1 MTSAAGRVSAHA
13 AVSFTRARTRA
24 RGKFLYSGEEKFYV
38 RGVTYGTFRSNG
50 DNGDYPDP
58 AIVERDFRE
67 MVASGVNVVRTYTAP
82 PGWLLDLALVCGL
95 RVMVGLPWEQH
106 IAFLDDSARRKQ
118 IEERVRSGARACAG
132 HPAVLCYAVGNE
144 IPASIVRWHGR
155 RRVERFIRRIYDV
168 AKSEDPEGLVTYVNY
183 PSTEYLRLPFLDL
196 VCFNVFLEDEEQLE
210 VYVARLQNIAG
221 NRPLI
226 VAELGLDSDRH
237 GEEAQA
243 VSLGWQIRTVFRSG
257 CAGAVVF
264 CWTDEWHTGGLD
276 IAEWQFGLTDRDR
289 RPKAALTAVREA
301 FDEAPFPKQVDWPP
315 VSVVVCTYNG
325 SATLGECLEGIEE
338 LDYPDYEAIVV
349 DDGSTDASAAIAE
362 EYDVRLIRTENRGL
376 SAARNTGLEAAS
388 GEIVAYID
396 DDTRPD
402 PHWLR
407 YIAAALTGT
416 SHAGVGGPNVAPP
429 TPDLVSECVDLTPGG
444 PIHVLLSDREA
455 EHIPGCNMAF
465 RRAALVEIGGFDP
478 QFHIAGDDV
487 DICWR
492 LRDAGWTL
500 GFSPGA
506 MVWHRRRSSIRAFLR
521 QQRQYGRAEAMLERK
536 WPERYNMAGHVAW
549 AGRVYG
555 GALGGIGRRPRIYYG
570 TWGTGLFQSADP
582 AQPSL
587 VAALPLLPEWY
598 LVILGLSAC
607 SFLGVL
613 WRPLLVAVPLLVL
626 AVGLL
631 LVHASA
637 AGARASLSR
646 PEAGR
651 LMQLKRRALTQLLH
665 LLQPLARLSGR
676 MGHGLT
682 PWRRRTRVTRQAV
695 PWRQERSIWSETW
708 QAPAIWLTS
717 LESTF
722 KTQSSDVR
730 RGGDYDRWDLQVRA
744 GSLGAAR
751 VRVAVEEHGQGRQ
764 LLRHRL
770 WPRLSPVAVAV
781 VAVLAALAL
790 VAAIGGPWYVS
801 AILGALA
808 VAVAVQMLHECAVA
822 TDVCLSGIDAQIAE
836 PASLGSALEHQLRF
850 AKTAAAYAQERGD
863 A

>member
-1 MTSAAGRVSAHA
+1 V
-13 AVSFTRARTRA
+13 
-24 RGKFLYSGEEKFYV
+24 RGKFVYSGEEKFYV

-67 MVASGVNVVRTYTAP
+67 MAASGVNVIRTYTAP
-82 PGWLLDLALVCGL
+82 PRWLLDLALACGL

-106 IAFLDDSARRKQ
+106 IAFLDDSARGKQ

-155 RRVERFIRRIYDV
+155 RRIERFIRRIYDV
-168 AKSEDPEGLVTYVNY
+168 AKSEDPDGLVTYVNY

-226 VAELGLDSDRH
+226 IAELGLDSDRH

-243 VSLGWQIRTVFRSG
+243 VSLGWQIRTAFRSG

-276 IAEWQFGLTDRDR
+276 IAEWQFGLTDRHR

-301 FDEAPFPKQVDWPP
+301 FDEAPFPKHVDWPP

-325 SATLGECLEGIEE
+325 SATLRECLEGIEE

-402 PHWLR
+402 RHWLR

-444 PIHVLLSDREA
+444 PMHVLLSDREA

-478 QFHIAGDDV
+478 QFHVAGDDV

-521 QQRQYGRAEAMLERK
+521 QQRQYGRAEALLERK

-570 TWGTGLFQSADP
+570 TWGAGLFQSADP
-582 AQPSL
+582 ARPSL

-598 LVILGLSAC
+598 LVVLGLSAC
-607 SFLGVL
+607 SILGVL
-613 WRPLLVAVPLLVL
+613 WRPLLVAVPLLAL

-646 PEAGR
+646 PGTGR
-651 LMQLKRRALTQLLH
+651 LTQLKRRALTQLLH

-682 PWRRRTRVTRQAV
+682 PWRRRTRATRPAV
-695 PWRQERSIWSETW
+695 PRRQERTIWSETW

-717 LESTF
+717 LESSF

-730 RGGDYDRWDLQVRA
+730 RGGDYDRWDLQVRG

-781 VAVLAALAL
+781 VAVLAVLAL
-790 VAAIGGPWYVS
+790 LAAIGGPWYVS
-801 AILGALA
+801 AILGGLA
-808 VAVAVQMLHECAVA
+808 VAVAFRMLHECAVA

-836 PASLGSALEHQLRF
+836 PESLGSALEHQLRF

>member
-1 MTSAAGRVSAHA
+1 M
-13 AVSFTRARTRA
+13 
-24 RGKFLYSGEEKFYV
+24 RGKFLYSGEEKLYV

-50 DNGDYPDP
+50 QNGEYPDTGV
-58 AIVERDFRE
+58 VEHDFRE
-67 MVASGVNVVRTYTAP
+67 MAANGVNVVRTYTAP
-82 PGWLLDLALVCGL
+82 PRWLLDLAHVCGL

-106 IAFLDDSARRKQ
+106 IAFLDDPARRKQ
-118 IEERVRSGARACAG
+118 IEERVRQGARACAG

-168 AKSEDPEGLVTYVNY
+168 AKSEDPDALVTYVNY

-196 VCFNVFLEDEEQLE
+196 VCFNVFLEAEEQLE
-210 VYVARLQNIAG
+210 VYIARLQNIAG
-221 NRPLI
+221 DRPLI
-226 VAELGLDSDRH
+226 VAELGLNSDAH

-243 VSLGWQIRTVFRSG
+243 VSLGWQVRTAFRSG

-264 CWTDEWHTGGLD
+264 CWTDEWHTGGVD
-276 IAEWQFGLTDRDR
+276 IAEWQFGLTNRDR
-289 RPKAALTAVREA
+289 RPKAALAAVREA
-301 FDEAPFPKQVDWPP
+301 FDEVPFPKRVDWPST
-315 VSVVVCTYNG
+315 SVIVCTYNG
-325 SATLGECLEGIEE
+325 SATLRECLEGIQE

-349 DDGSTDASAAIAE
+349 DDGSTDATAAIAE

-376 SAARNTGLEAAS
+376 SAARNSGLEAAT

-396 DDTRPD
+396 DDARPD
-402 PHWLR
+402 RHWLR
-407 YIAAALTGT
+407 YIAAALAGT

-429 TPDLVSECVDLTPGG
+429 AQGLVSECVGATPGG

-465 RRAALVEIGGFDP
+465 RRSALEEIGGFDP
-478 QFHIAGDDV
+478 QFHVAGDDV

-521 QQRQYGRAEAMLERK
+521 QQRQYGRAEALLERK

-570 TWGTGLFQSADP
+570 TWGSGLFQSADP
-582 AQPSL
+582 ARPSL

-607 SFLGVL
+607 SILGIF
-613 WRPLLVAVPLLVL
+613 WPPLLVAVPLLAL

-631 LVHASA
+631 LFHASA
-637 AGARASLSR
+637 AGSRASLAHGGR
-646 PEAGR
+646 GR
-651 LMQLKRRALTQLLH
+651 LAQLKRRALTQLLH
-665 LLQPLARLSGR
+665 LLQPMARLSGR
-676 MGHGLT
+676 MRHGLT
-682 PWRRRTRVTRQAV
+682 PWRRRTGVMRLAV
-695 PWRQERSIWSETW
+695 PWRQEREIWSETW

-751 VRVAVEEHGQGRQ
+751 VRLAVEEHGQGRQ

-770 WPRLSPVAVAV
+770 WPRFSPVAVAV
-781 VAVLAALAL
+781 VAVLGALAL

-801 AILGALA
+801 AILGVLA
-808 VAVAVQMLHECAVA
+808 FGVASRMLHECAVA
-822 TDVCLSGIDAQIAE
+822 TDVCLSGIDAQVAE
-836 PASLGSALEHQLRF
+836 PEGLGPALEHQLRF

>member
-1 MTSAAGRVSAHA
+1 
-13 AVSFTRARTRA
+13 
-24 RGKFLYSGEEKFYV
+24 
-38 RGVTYGTFRSNG
+38 
-50 DNGDYPDP
+50 
-58 AIVERDFRE
+58 
-67 MVASGVNVVRTYTAP
+67 
-82 PGWLLDLALVCGL
+82 
-95 RVMVGLPWEQH
+95 
-106 IAFLDDSARRKQ
+106 
-118 IEERVRSGARACAG
+118 
-132 HPAVLCYAVGNE
+132 
-144 IPASIVRWHGR
+144 
-155 RRVERFIRRIYDV
+155 
-168 AKSEDPEGLVTYVNY
+168 
-183 PSTEYLRLPFLDL
+183 
-196 VCFNVFLEDEEQLE
+196 
-210 VYVARLQNIAG
+210 
-221 NRPLI
+221 
-226 VAELGLDSDRH
+226 
-237 GEEAQA
+237 
-243 VSLGWQIRTVFRSG
+243 
-257 CAGAVVF
+257 
-264 CWTDEWHTGGLD
+264 
-276 IAEWQFGLTDRDR
+276 
-289 RPKAALTAVREA
+289 
-301 FDEAPFPKQVDWPP
+301 
-315 VSVVVCTYNG
+315 
-325 SATLGECLEGIEE
+325 
-338 LDYPDYEAIVV
+338 
-349 DDGSTDASAAIAE
+349 
-362 EYDVRLIRTENRGL
+362 
-376 SAARNTGLEAAS
+376 
-388 GEIVAYID
+388 
-396 DDTRPD
+396 
-402 PHWLR
+402 
-407 YIAAALTGT
+407 
-416 SHAGVGGPNVAPP
+416 
-429 TPDLVSECVDLTPGG
+429 
-444 PIHVLLSDREA
+444 
-455 EHIPGCNMAF
+455 
-465 RRAALVEIGGFDP
+465 
-478 QFHIAGDDV
+478 
-487 DICWR
+487 
-492 LRDAGWTL
+492 
-500 GFSPGA
+500 
-506 MVWHRRRSSIRAFLR
+506 
-521 QQRQYGRAEAMLERK
+521 
-536 WPERYNMAGHVAW
+536 MAGHVAW

>member
-1 MTSAAGRVSAHA
+1 VTSAAGRVSAHA
-13 AVSFTRARTRA
+13 AASFTRASTRA

-58 AIVERDFRE
+58 AIVERDFRD

-118 IEERVRSGARACAG
+118 IEERVRAGARACAG

-289 RPKAALTAVREA
+289 RPKAALAAVREA
-301 FDEAPFPKQVDWPP
+301 FDEAPFPKQVDWPS

-325 SATLGECLEGIEE
+325 SATLRECLKGIEE
-338 LDYPDYEAIVV
+338 LDYPDYETIVI

-376 SAARNTGLEAAS
+376 SVARNTGLEAAS
-388 GEIVAYID
+388 GEIVAYLD

-402 PHWLR
+402 RHWLR
-407 YIAAALTGT
+407 YLAAALTGT

-506 MVWHRRRSSIRAFLR
+506 MVWHRRRSSIRAFLQ
-521 QQRQYGRAEAMLERK
+521 QQRQYGRAEALLERK

-582 AQPSL
+582 AHPSL

-607 SFLGVL
+607 SILGVF

-626 AVGLL
+626 AAGLL

-651 LMQLKRRALTQLLH
+651 LTQLKRRALTQLLH

-682 PWRRRTRVTRQAV
+682 PWRRRTRVTRPAV

-790 VAAIGGPWYVS
+790 VAAIGGPWYVT
-801 AILGALA
+801 AILGGLA
-808 VAVAVQMLHECAVA
+808 VVVAFRMLHECAVA

-836 PASLGSALEHQLRF
+836 PESLGSALEHQLRF